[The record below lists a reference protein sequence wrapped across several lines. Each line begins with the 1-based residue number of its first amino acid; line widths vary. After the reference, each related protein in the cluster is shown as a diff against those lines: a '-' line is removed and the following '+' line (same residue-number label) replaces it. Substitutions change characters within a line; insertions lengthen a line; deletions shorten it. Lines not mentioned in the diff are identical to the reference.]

1 MRGMSAVVC
10 LLFVLVPRLAAQA
23 SVGDQAPPGTDDSWP
38 RRLSVHLAAGAA
50 IPSGNDGPGN
60 VQSVSIGYSP
70 TPKLTV
76 LVNGGRAHKLTRV
89 RQFPDD
95 STSSPAARCS
105 SSAAR
110 CASRCDPAGASLHTR
125 WRARALA
132 SGIGPKPLSSPLPTP
147 HTWCSQV
154 AASLCRWVR
163 TFECPVTWGFS
174 CSSSETCPT
183 YSCRYA
189 GAWPGVSEDAA
200 NDPVN
205 HRIKCG

>member
-89 RQFPDD
+89 RQFPDGFYVEPGGTLQFV
-95 STSSPAARCS
+95 SGEVRFALRSGGRVSPYAL
-105 SSAAR
+105 
-110 CASRCDPAGASLHTR
+110 AGAGSGV
-125 WRARALA
+125 WRRTEAIAEPLTNPAHVVFAGGGLVVPLGPHLRVSGDMGFLLLIERDVPHIFLPVRGGLA
-132 SGIGPKPLSSPLPTP
+132 
-147 HTWCSQV
+147 W
-154 AASLCRWVR
+154 R
-163 TFECPVTWGFS
+163 F
-174 CSSSETCPT
+174 
-183 YSCRYA
+183 
-189 GAWPGVSEDAA
+189 
-200 NDPVN
+200 
-205 HRIKCG
+205 